1 MPPLARKCWSIKHLF
16 QMVFSV
22 LGYVFI
28 WYAQPTQKKKTLV
41 NNKII
46 IFSLITTKLN
56 VEVKHRHT
64 INFIILL
71 IELIIKEATVIIL

>member
-1 MPPLARKCWSIKHLF
+1 VLVNQTFISNGFQCSELCIYLVCTANARE
-16 QMVFSV
+16 
-22 LGYVFI
+22 
-28 WYAQPTQKKKTLV
+28 KTLV

-46 IFSLITTKLN
+46 ISSLITMKLN

-71 IELIIKEATVIIL
+71 LIELIIKEATVIIL